1 MGPFRIAKVTSLV
14 VGLGLATAALGGTA
28 AAGNDD
34 TPAKRGDLN
43 GSLELGQLA
52 PETGQLSNIAQS
64 LTLPVTMAVDEI
76 NAAGGVLGKPVTYT
90 VMDDGTDPGVASESL
105 EGLLEDAK
113 VDAIVGPTSSG
124 AMLGILEEVRNRGV
138 LMCSGS
144 NTSAELSTADS
155 NGYYFRTAPSDR
167 LQGPALADLVL
178 KDKHKK
184 IAILARDDAYG
195 IGLEKSTKKRLEQGG
210 AKVVA
215 NVHYDPDAQSFDGVV
230 DKVAAKK
237 PDAVIVLG
245 FDNDGSDIVRTMI
258 SKGIGPQQIA
268 VYGADGM
275 RTNGFATLVDPNNPG
290 AVAGIKGTSPA
301 TAPAGVK
308 SPFLDAFAATGVEPI
323 FSAYYYDCTILTAL
337 AAEKAKSDDPGKM
350 KNAFAANTR
359 GKEKCTTFADC
370 KKLLDDG
377 KTISYEGA
385 SAAFPHMNKFG
396 KFEPNAGQY
405 EIWSF
410 DDAGRDNTQP
420 GAQIRIG

>member
-1 MGPFRIAKVTSLV
+1 MGPSRMVKVVSSLV
-14 VGLGLATAALGGTA
+14 VVLGLLSVLGGTA

-34 TPAKRGDLN
+34 TPKQRGDLN

-52 PETGQLSNIAQS
+52 PLTGQLSNISQS
-64 LTLPVTMAVDEI
+64 LTVPVSMAVDEI

-90 VMDDGTDPGVASESL
+90 VMDDGTNPDLASESL

-124 AMLGILEEVRNRGV
+124 TMLAILEEVRNRGV
-138 LMCSGS
+138 LVCSGS
-144 NTSAELSTADS
+144 NTSAELSSADS
-155 NGYYFRTAPSDR
+155 NGYYFRTSPSDR

-178 KDKHKK
+178 KDNHKK
-184 IAILARDDAYG
+184 VGILARRDSYG
-195 IGLEKSTKKRLEQGG
+195 IGLDKSVTQRLRKGG

-215 NVHYDPDAQSFDGVV
+215 DVQYDPDAQSFDGVV
-230 DKVAAKK
+230 EKVAAKK

-245 FDNDGSDIVRTMI
+245 FDNDASDVVRTMI
-258 SKGIGPQQIA
+258 SKGIGPQQVA

-290 AVAGIKGTSPA
+290 AVAGIRGTSPS
-301 TAPAGVK
+301 TAPPGAQN
-308 SPFLDAFAATGVEPI
+308 PFLAAFAATGIEPI
-323 FSAYYYDCTILTAL
+323 FSAYNYDCAILTAL

-350 KNAFAANTR
+350 KDAFAANTR

-377 KTISYEGA
+377 KTINYEGA

-396 KFEPNAGQY
+396 KFEPNAGVY
-405 EIWSF
+405 EVWSF
-410 DDAGRDNTQP
+410 DEAGRDNTQP